1 MLPAMFSARL
11 LSCIALALT
20 LVSCGGGGDGPD
32 PGAVTFAF
40 RVRGVPVSEEF
51 RVSTADP
58 AFITQARSQL
68 LLPESERRRFVSGS
82 IQLGSGGYNLAWNWH
97 FTDAQLVD
105 AAIELC
111 DGRPSMVQADL
122 DYWLGVVKRFCP
134 WGSYVY
140 AEVQ

>member
-68 LLPESERRRFVSGS
+68 LLPESERKRFVSGS
-82 IQLGSGGYNLAWNWH
+82 IQLGNGGHNLAWNWH